1 MEMNKLL
8 PHLIRLKGQANVTVE
23 GTSMEP
29 YLFAGDVVTVEAD
42 DDYITGDILV
52 FYYKEEKLLIHRL
65 LDEVGGR
72 YFCKGDNALRVED
85 VTGDQIV
92 GKVTLVNG
100 EPPESWFYW
109 KIDLSRRVGKEFH
122 RCRYDA
128 AATKES
134 KIYRLYQSLVLK
146 RKDLAIMYQKN
157 NDFTYIFTDETSL
170 AIFDPESGDTHLLD
184 EVGISILNNLNDP
197 IGLEELLENLCKE
210 YAATPEEIRGDVE
223 EFLAEMV
230 HKGIVELV

>member
-8 PHLIRLKGQANVTVE
+8 PHLLRLQGVANLTVE

-65 LDEVGGR
+65 LDEVSGR

-85 VTGDQIV
+85 VMWDQIV

-100 EPPESWFYW
+100 VPPENWLYW
-109 KIDLSRRVGKEFH
+109 KINLSQRVGKEFR

-128 AATKES
+128 VATKES
-134 KIYRLYQSLVLK
+134 KIYQLYQSLVLK
-146 RKDLAIMYQKN
+146 RKEITTMYQKN
-157 NDFTYIFTDETSL
+157 NDLTYIFTDETSL
-170 AIFDPESGDTHLLD
+170 AIFDPKSGDTHLLD
-184 EVGISILNNLNDP
+184 EVGISILNHLNEAME
-197 IGLEELLENLCKE
+197 LEKLLENLCQE
-210 YAATPEEIRGDVE
+210 YAATPDEIRGDVE

-230 HKGIVELV
+230 QKEVVVLV